1 MSCTIFL
8 ATFVTAGP
16 SIMIPNITV
25 TAGVAWTSVATLY
38 ASIMAAR
45 LVTGWGAGAVEVLV
59 PLTIAD
65 IFFLHERGTM
75 TMVCVSLKRLSV

>member
-1 MSCTIFL
+1 
-8 ATFVTAGP
+8 
-16 SIMIPNITV
+16 
-25 TAGVAWTSVATLY
+25 
-38 ASIMAAR
+38 